1 MTGETPMLPAR
12 EQTAIHICRIDRH
25 RCTRLDEARTLE
37 WIVTNGRGGF
47 AMGSVAQILTRR
59 YHGLLVAAI
68 DPPVERYVLLA
79 KLDAF
84 VTIRGKIHH
93 LAANEYIDIVRPKG
107 YKLLES
113 FTTLPYPTWRWRVE
127 GVTIEQTLCM
137 VEDEDTTFVRFRVL
151 DCDEPVA
158 LTVRPFCASRH
169 FHHLDHRD
177 DLAGQHMDVAGDRLA
192 FYWPGDRPTWQLSHN
207 GKFDEQ
213 PGWFFSFFLR
223 IEHER
228 DYDKT
233 QDLFTPGVITATLQP
248 GDDAGLVFAAST
260 QDRAWRDWPNAFD
273 RSALADGKIAIA
285 AENAGMPTDDPLTMP
300 LLRATRDFLVVRDGD
315 LKTVIAGYP
324 WFGDWGRDTFISLP
338 GLCLVPGR
346 FDDARRIIQAF
357 AKHVDQGMIPNRF
370 PDFGEAPAYNTVD
383 ATLWYVHAIDRY
395 LTYTGDWEFVADT
408 MFPVIADILAAYDV
422 GTRHGIRLCDDGL
435 ITQGEEGL
443 ALTWMDAKLQPDRAI
458 TPRIGKAVEIN
469 ALWYNAL
476 RIAASYAQRMGNPER
491 AGHWTRAADRAR
503 STFNQRFWNE
513 VRRCL
518 FDVVDVD
525 GQDDENDP
533 AVRPNQLFAI
543 SLTHPVLDEAR
554 WDHVVRICEK
564 ELWTPIGLRTLSPN
578 DRAYCPRYEG
588 DLESR
593 DEAYHQGTVWPWLL
607 GPFITAYV
615 KAAGL
620 QQSASSGQ
628 RSAVSSQLSDVS
640 SQRPESN
647 QRAPGLGQEVS
658 SDVNSNAPGAVHAKA
673 RGFLD
678 GLLPHLNE
686 NGIGSIVE
694 VADGDPPHSP
704 GGCPWQAWSVAEPLR
719 ALCEDIHRPNPTVV

>member
-1 MTGETPMLPAR
+1 
-12 EQTAIHICRIDRH
+12 
-25 RCTRLDEARTLE
+25 
-37 WIVTNGRGGF
+37 
-47 AMGSVAQILTRR
+47 MGSVAQILTRR

-84 VTIRGKIHH
+84 VTIRGKVHH
-93 LAANEYIDIVRPKG
+93 LAANEYIDIIRPKG

-113 FTTLPYPTWRWRVE
+113 FTTIPYPTWRWRVE
-127 GVTIEQTLCM
+127 GITIEQTLCM
-137 VEDEDTTFVRFRVL
+137 VEGEDTTFVRFRVL
-151 DCDEPVA
+151 DSDEPVE
-158 LTVRPFCASRH
+158 LSVRPFCASRH

-177 DLAGQHMDVAGDRLA
+177 DLTGWHADEVEDRLV
-192 FYWPGDRPTWQLSHN
+192 FHWPDDRPTWGLSHN
-207 GKFDEQ
+207 GTFQ
-213 PGWFFSFFLR
+213 PKPDWFYSFFLR

-233 QDLFTPGVITATLQP
+233 QDLCTPGLMTATLQP
-248 GDDAGLVFAAST
+248 GDETGLIFAAST
-260 QDRAWRDWPNAFD
+260 QDRSWRDWQDVFNRTA
-273 RSALADGKIAIA
+273 SANDKIENDA
-285 AENAGMPTDDPLTMP
+285 ATAGIPTDDPLTLP

-357 AKHVDQGMIPNRF
+357 ANHVDQGMIPNRF
-370 PDFGEAPAYNTVD
+370 PDFGEPPAYNTVD
-383 ATLWYVHAIDRY
+383 ATLWYIHAIDRY
-395 LTYTGDWEFVADT
+395 MTYTGDWEFVAET
-408 MFPVIADILAAYDV
+408 MFPVITDILAAHEA

-435 ITQGEEGL
+435 ITQGEKGL
-443 ALTWMDAKLQPDRAI
+443 ALTWMDAKLHPDRAI

-476 RIAASYAQRMGNPER
+476 RIAASFAQRLGNTER
-491 AGHWTRAADRAR
+491 AEHWTQTADRAQ
-503 STFNQRFWNE
+503 STFNQRYWNE

-518 FDVVDVD
+518 FDVVDVNKQD
-525 GQDDENDP
+525 GENDP

-543 SLTHPVLDEAR
+543 SLTHPVLDESR
-554 WDHVVRICEK
+554 WEHIVRVCEK
-564 ELWTPIGLRTLSPN
+564 ELWTPIGMRTLSPN

-593 DEAYHQGTVWPWLL
+593 DEAYHQGTAWPWLL

-615 KAAGL
+615 KATNPKG
-620 QQSASSGQ
+620 
-628 RSAVSSQLSDVS
+628 SD
-640 SQRPESN
+640 SN
-647 QRAPGLGQEVS
+647 QRAPGLGQGVS
-658 SDVNSNAPGAVHAKA
+658 SETSSSASSTAHAKA
-673 RGFLD
+673 RSFLD
-678 GLLPHLNE
+678 GFLPHLNE
-686 NGIGSIVE
+686 NGIGSVVE
-694 VADGDPPHSP
+694 VADGDPPHTP

-719 ALCEDIHRPNPTVV
+719 ALCEDILRTHPSRIA